1 MSTWSAINYHLMN
14 ELSYDRDYSLDD
26 LYSKYLKIMKWDIFC
41 ELGTVKRES
50 FRDRVNT
57 WCDADTWIA
66 KEGSGKQVSYRK
78 IEPPVKCPY
87 LLLTLKIKEWIKR
100 WKN

>member
-1 MSTWSAINYHLMN
+1 MNTWSAINYHLMN
-14 ELSYDRDYSLDD
+14 ELSYNRSYSLDE
-26 LYSKYLKIMKWDIFC
+26 LYVMYKRIMHRDVFC
-41 ELGTVKRES
+41 TVKLVKRES

-87 LLLTLKIKEWIKR
+87 LLLTLKLKEWIKR
-100 WKN
+100 WR